1 MHLLKVHTIFLSLL
15 LMFATGCGGIQ
26 VLGGA
31 KKSDLYTADF
41 LEKIG
46 GIKERYRLG
55 DGVNALVQL
64 QNLDETNLLPT
75 EKALKRNL
83 IGVILFSERDY
94 DQAIQS
100 FELALSTSRLDEG
113 LTAQIYLNL
122 ASSYYKLSFLEK
134 AYITLDQADF
144 KKLESEEV
152 KKYHRLKYNL
162 ARELEKK
169 EAIIPSL
176 IWYLADKKD
185 VSQLK
190 SEPLYEQL
198 ASEFFALESTDQ
210 ARMIERFDNEKLFV
224 VGYLAYLAAERRYY
238 RGDKDGARDL
248 LSWLK
253 NRYDDS
259 SEISGLV
266 ENFFFRVEKATQLDP
281 TAIGVILPLSGPKK
295 DFGTR
300 AMLGIDSA
308 LRDGAESVEGTNSPF
323 ILHIGDSEGVG
334 SVGAFRVREL
344 INTKFVSIIIGGLFP
359 AEALGEYLEAKR
371 NGVFFISLSEIYLPK
386 EQKDHLLLEIPGSV
400 ESQIARLFKDDF
412 LSEFG
417 KKAAILYPQTE
428 NGEAYVNEFWR
439 VAKEHGVQVTGALS
453 YDKAATDFR
462 EPVKNLLGL
471 KFPRERQEEFDML
484 SDVYALEKNK
494 SIRRIQTLRPQ
505 MDFDWIFVPSYPQE
519 ALQIIPSFSYLDAFN
534 VKIVGGPSWRT
545 QSLSKESQ
553 RIPLMFVGDEVQA
566 NVKDFT
572 QNFVKRYQS
581 APKLIEMRAYDS
593 MSITKKILSARK
605 FGSRDELEAYTRELE
620 KLKGLTGDWTLVD
633 GIWLKDMAALKLTRG
648 AIKPLFE
655 TSSAAAN

>member
-1 MHLLKVHTIFLSLL
+1 MRLLKIHTILVVISLL
-15 LMFATGCGGIQ
+15 FLAGCGGIQ
-26 VLGGA
+26 MLGA
-31 KKSDLYTADF
+31 SKSDLYTADF
-41 LEKIG
+41 LEKVG
-46 GIKERYRLG
+46 AIKERYRLG
-55 DGVNALVQL
+55 DATNALIQL
-64 QNLDETNLLPT
+64 QAIKEDTLLPT
-75 EKALKRNL
+75 ERALKRNL
-83 IGVILFSERDY
+83 IGVILFSEREY
-94 DQAIQS
+94 DQAIGS
-100 FELALSTSRLDEG
+100 FELALSTSRLDEN

-122 ASSYYKLSFLEK
+122 ASSYYKLSFLDK
-134 AYITLDQADF
+134 AYITLEQAEF
-144 KKLESEEV
+144 RKLEGEEV
-152 KKYHRLKYNL
+152 RKYHRLKYNL
-162 ARELEKK
+162 ARELNKK
-169 EAIIPSL
+169 EAIVPSL

-198 ASEFFALESTDQ
+198 ASEFFALDSSDQ
-210 ARMIERFDNEKLFV
+210 TRMIEKFDNERLFV

-253 NRYDDS
+253 SRYDDS
-259 SEISGLV
+259 SEIEGLV
-266 ENFFFRVEKATQLDP
+266 ENFFFRVEKATKLDP
-281 TAIGVILPLSGPKK
+281 SAIGIILPLSGPKK

-308 LRDGAESVEGTNSPF
+308 LRDGNESVEGASSPF

-344 INTKFVSIIIGGLFP
+344 INTKFVSVIIGGLFP
-359 AEALGEYLEAKR
+359 AEALSEYLEAKR

-400 ESQIARLFKDDF
+400 ESQIARLFSEDF
-412 LSEFG
+412 LNQFG

-439 VAKEHGVQVTGALS
+439 RAKDHGVEITGALG

-462 EPVKNLLGL
+462 DPVRNLLGL
-471 KFPRERQEEFDML
+471 KFARERQEEFDML
-484 SDVYALEKNK
+484 TDVYALERNK

-505 MDFDWIFVPSYPQE
+505 VDFDWIFVPSYPQE
-519 ALQIIPSFSYLDAFN
+519 ALQIIPSFSYFDAFN

-553 RIPLMFVGDEVQA
+553 RIPLMFIGDEVQA
-566 NVKDFT
+566 NVKEFT
-572 QNFVKRYQS
+572 QSFYKRYQS

-593 MSITKKILSARK
+593 MAITRKILSARE
-605 FGSRDELEAYTRELE
+605 FSSRDELESYTRGLT
-620 KLKGLTGDWTLVD
+620 KLTGLTGEWNQVE
-633 GIWLKDMAALKLTRG
+633 GIWLKEMGALQLSRG
-648 AIKPLFE
+648 NIKPVFN
-655 TSSAAAN
+655 SAQAN